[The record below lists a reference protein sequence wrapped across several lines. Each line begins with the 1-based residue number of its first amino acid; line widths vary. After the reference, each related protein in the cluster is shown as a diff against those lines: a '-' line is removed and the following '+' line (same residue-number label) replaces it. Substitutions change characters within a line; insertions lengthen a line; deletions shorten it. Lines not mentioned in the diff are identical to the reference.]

1 VVLPFTLVK
10 KDVVR
15 PSSKKD
21 ASGESGADDVVPTR
35 PATESTAA
43 PTRWIYR
50 RVSGAAII
58 DSRRSMQRSSASR
71 RAVVVDSPARLSSVD
86 PPSQLSV
93 FRLEQYP
100 VGHELTNNFEVT
112 ALTLLSR
119 SRMAEAAI
127 AESAR
132 YSR

>member
-86 PPSQLSV
+86 P
-93 FRLEQYP
+93 
-100 VGHELTNNFEVT
+100 VGHELTSNFEVT